1 MGIPR
6 LRGSAALLAAL
17 IWLTAGCDAA
27 PAPAPSAGP
36 PTPTAAPASAG
47 TPAAL
52 PSGVPTEAVPAAT
65 AAVQSLAQR
74 LGIPAAQITVAAV
87 TAHEWPTP
95 ALGCPQGGRAYAQV
109 ITPGYVVL
117 LATGGASYEY
127 HVDLAGHAVSCAGG
141 TPGPGSP

>member
-17 IWLTAGCDAA
+17 IWLAAGCDAPPATA
-27 PAPAPSAGP
+27 PIAGP
-36 PTPTAAPASAG
+36 PTPTAAPAAAG
-47 TPAAL
+47 APAAL

-65 AAVQSLAQR
+65 AAVQSLARR
-74 LGIPAAQITVAAV
+74 LGIPAAQITVATV

-95 ALGCPQGGRAYAQV
+95 ALGCPQGGHAYAQV
-109 ITPGYVVL
+109 ITPGYIVI

-127 HVDLAGHAVSCAGG
+127 HVDMAGHAISCPGG
-141 TPGPGSP
+141 TTGPSSP